1 MLHHRMTIDVR
12 FYELDPYNHVNHTMY
27 LAYCEVARIRALDS
41 AGIGMAILERRGFR
55 IVVTDLTAKFLMP
68 AGADDRLDVVTDVIA
83 IGRASHQW
91 QQRIERNDDVLFTLA
106 IRAAMIDVDGKP
118 IRVPDFAREAL
129 DPVPGPGPSE

>member
-41 AGIGMAILERRGFR
+41 AGIGMTILDRRGFR

-118 IRVPDFAREAL
+118 IRVPDFAGEAL

>member
-41 AGIGMAILERRGFR
+41 AGIGMTILERRGFR

-106 IRAAMIDVDGKP
+106 IRAAMIDLDGKP
-118 IRVPDFAREAL
+118 TRVPDFAREAL

>member
-27 LAYCEVARIRALDS
+27 LAYCEVARIRSLDS
-41 AGIGMAILERRGFR
+41 AGIGMASLERRGFR

-68 AGADDRLDVVTDVIA
+68 AGADDRLDGVTDVIA

-106 IRAAMIDVDGKP
+106 IRAAMIDLDGKP
-118 IRVPDFAREAL
+118 TRVPDFAREAL

>member
-1 MLHHRMTIDVR
+1 MTIDVR

-41 AGIGMAILERRGFR
+41 AGIGMTILERRGFR

-91 QQRIERNDDVLFTLA
+91 QQRIERNEDVLFTLA
-106 IRAAMIDVDGKP
+106 VRAAMIDVDGKP